1 MNMQGQVG
9 ELQMIIQVTR
19 ADTGIVEEHHLNGFL
34 DADQLTALQNAEKF
48 IITPLEEQPS

>member
-48 IITPLEEQPS
+48 IITPLEEQSS